1 MNEWKLFFDG
11 KDALDGLGAARK
23 TAKQAKELEKYDLK
37 TFAGK
42 PMLFHIEEDLG
53 ELHDVAADHP
63 AKVKELSER
72 AKAIMLQIEK
82 DGITA
87 IVNPPQLPAQK
98 QKIPKVVE
106 AKYDGKPVP
115 APEGA
120 TIQFDGK
127 SFKGWEIQKNKRAK
141 IENPQ
146 WKLLKE
152 EKAMEVV
159 SPTGFISL
167 QYKLL
172 THGHLHI
179 EWATPSII
187 KGKGQGRGNSGV
199 FIEGFPEVQVLD
211 SYKNE
216 TYPDG
221 QAGALYKKSIPLV
234 NACRPPG
241 SWQCYDIF
249 FTRSKSVD
257 GKKIMGSITVYH
269 NNVLIQDNVQ
279 LNTMTAPGNLRM
291 QDHNNPVRF
300 RNIWFKEGVKAPA
313 KK

>member
-1 MNEWKLFFDG
+1 MRFLVYILLIP
-11 KDALDGLGAARK
+11 ALLAADK
-23 TAKQAKELEKYDLK
+23 KEL
-37 TFAGK
+37 
-42 PMLFHIEEDLG
+42 
-53 ELHDVAADHP
+53 
-63 AKVKELSER
+63 
-72 AKAIMLQIEK
+72 
-82 DGITA
+82 
-87 IVNPPQLPAQK
+87 
-98 QKIPKVVE
+98 PKVAE
-106 AKYDGKPVP
+106 PKYDGKPVA
-115 APEGA
+115 APDGA
-120 TIQFDGK
+120 KILFDGT
-127 SFKGWEIQKNKRAK
+127 SFKGWEFKKSKRAK
-141 IENPQ
+141 TENPQ

-159 SPTGFISL
+159 SPTGYISL
-167 QYKLL
+167 REKLL

-179 EWATPSII
+179 EWATPSVV

-211 SYKNE
+211 SYQNE

-241 SWQCYDIF
+241 KWQCYDIY
-249 FTRSKSVD
+249 FTRSKTVD

-279 LNTMTAPGNLRM
+279 LNTKTTAGNLRM

-300 RNIWFKEGVKAPA
+300 RNIWFKEGIKAPE